1 MLETDACIAK
11 FGVSTA
17 ENGPSKVWVTHTPGQ
32 STLTGSDF
40 APSTIRKAELSD
52 CTDDSPE
59 LSPAPP
65 SDDGTGAQTREP
77 PTTVEDATTYP
88 RPPDRPPLRVE

>member
-1 MLETDACIAK
+1 MQNSASAQPRTDPPK
-11 FGVSTA
+11 FGS
-17 ENGPSKVWVTHTPGQ
+17 PTPGQ

-77 PTTVEDATTYP
+77 PTNVEDATTYP